1 MRPTRGDGSWVLA
14 RVRRRVDETRGEDVV
29 ARARGCRGWFL
40 QDVVARALA
49 PRVQSPA
56 GRVVRVDA
64 RDGEPPS
71 PSNAS
76 LADATGAGHGTSR
89 ASPASLPARPS
100 GRNPHWYHAPARIAS
115 PARAWTDEVG
125 TRIARG
131 ETTTTRGVGARRAEI
146 FSLVRDTAVR
156 GEGFPMPPQSKAL
169 ADRSRRR
176 RWASRRRRRSARRSR
191 LLIYASSSRR
201 LGWTPQAPS
210 PPCWSA
216 WRRCASSRATRRVFP
231 QIRSARAD
239 ARSDPSRAAPRA
251 DTRNPADPRLTRHP
265 LDLPPSQHVA
275 KLAAAASGA
284 PPADAPADPTPEAA
298 APGAAAADVPTTA
311 DVPPPPDHRGGR
323 GGCPDHRGRP
333 SPPPTTEAAAADVPT
348 TADVPPPAAADVPT
362 IADVPPPRRP
372 PLRPSSR
379 GRPSSAGW
387 RRTRGARL
395 RRRVRRRRL
404 CRRCRRV
411 RVRHTASHRR
421 SPLPRRRRRHLPR
434 RTRARARPSPPSPRI
449 PI

>member
-1 MRPTRGDGSWVLA
+1 MVAGGSAAAAVAGVGPGRRGRVLVAPSWPHASSAPRPRGAVFADGQGVSFAGGEGADAAREVYVARGRGRGLARRPAPSEDARGVATCVAAGAVDEEDDVRPTRGDGSWVLA

-71 PSNAS
+71 PVERVPRRRHRR
-76 LADATGAGHGTSR
+76 GARHQPRVARVAPGPPVGKEPALVPRPRAHRVARARRGLTR
-89 ASPASLPARPS
+89 WAPASPEGKRRRHVVL
-100 GRNPHWYHAPARIAS
+100 
-115 PARAWTDEVG
+115 
-125 TRIARG
+125 ARG
-131 ETTTTRGVGARRAEI
+131 ARK
-146 FSLVRDTAVR
+146 FSPLVRDAAVR

-231 QIRSARAD
+231 RFDPRAPT
-239 ARSDPSRAAPRA
+239 RDPIRAAP
-251 DTRNPADPRLTRHP
+251 L
-265 LDLPPSQHVA
+265 
-275 KLAAAASGA
+275 LARI
-284 PPADAPADPTPEAA
+284 
-298 APGAAAADVPTTA
+298 PGI
-311 DVPPPPDHRGGR
+311 
-323 GGCPDHRGRP
+323 
-333 SPPPTTEAAAADVPT
+333 PPTHA
-348 TADVPPPAAADVPT
+348 
-362 IADVPPPRRP
+362 
-372 PLRPSSR
+372 
-379 GRPSSAGW
+379 
-387 RRTRGARL
+387 
-395 RRRVRRRRL
+395 
-404 CRRCRRV
+404 
-411 RVRHTASHRR
+411 
-421 SPLPRRRRRHLPR
+421 
-434 RTRARARPSPPSPRI
+434 
-449 PI
+449 

>member
-14 RVRRRVDETRGEDVV
+14 RVRRRVDETRGEDAV

-71 PSNAS
+71 PVERVPRRRHRR
-76 LADATGAGHGTSR
+76 GARHQPRVARVAPGPPVGKE
-89 ASPASLPARPS
+89 PALVPR
-100 GRNPHWYHAPARIAS
+100 
-115 PARAWTDEVG
+115 PARASRRPRAPWTDEVG

-131 ETTTTRGVGARRAEI
+131 ETTTTRGVGARRA
-146 FSLVRDTAVR
+146 FNFLLVRDTAVR

-231 QIRSARAD
+231 RFDPRAPT
-239 ARSDPSRAAPRA
+239 RDPIRAAP
-251 DTRNPADPRLTRHP
+251 L
-265 LDLPPSQHVA
+265 
-275 KLAAAASGA
+275 LARI
-284 PPADAPADPTPEAA
+284 
-298 APGAAAADVPTTA
+298 PGI
-311 DVPPPPDHRGGR
+311 
-323 GGCPDHRGRP
+323 
-333 SPPPTTEAAAADVPT
+333 PPTHA
-348 TADVPPPAAADVPT
+348 
-362 IADVPPPRRP
+362 
-372 PLRPSSR
+372 
-379 GRPSSAGW
+379 
-387 RRTRGARL
+387 
-395 RRRVRRRRL
+395 
-404 CRRCRRV
+404 
-411 RVRHTASHRR
+411 
-421 SPLPRRRRRHLPR
+421 
-434 RTRARARPSPPSPRI
+434 
-449 PI
+449 